1 MPVMKKKNRATSSPT
16 AVDCGKRYGSKKSSV
31 FSWSDRSWSPSLSLW
46 REETFTEYFTEF
58 STSNHLQI
66 VRNKSLCQKK
76 PMKAMS
82 QQDSNSNVVFK
93 QLTEILER
101 SIKRINEVEQHISKD
116 LESIRRQLDA
126 VGVLKDNIANL
137 NNRIDSLSKKL
148 TELSKSEPQE
158 LNRMMMRSIS
168 ELDKRMQMFTVTEVL
183 SRLESGQGF
192 APRSSSAVPS
202 PAKSAPA
209 AAPAKASK
217 PAPAA
222 SPPATPTQSSAPAS
236 KGVDAVAEAAGSDQ
250 PWREKMRE
258 KYGLKKKPGKV

>member
-1 MPVMKKKNRATSSPT
+1 
-16 AVDCGKRYGSKKSSV
+16 
-31 FSWSDRSWSPSLSLW
+31 
-46 REETFTEYFTEF
+46 
-58 STSNHLQI
+58 
-66 VRNKSLCQKK
+66 
-76 PMKAMS
+76 MKAMS
-82 QQDSNSNVVFK
+82 QQDTNINVVFK

-101 SIKRINEVEQHISKD
+101 SLTRINEVEQHISKD

-183 SRLESGQGF
+183 SRIESGQGF
-192 APRSSSAVPS
+192 APRSVSAISSPV
-202 PAKSAPA
+202 KSAPA
-209 AAPAKASK
+209 VAPSAASK
-217 PAPAA
+217 SAPVPSPSAPAA
-222 SPPATPTQSSAPAS
+222 ESSAPA
-236 KGVDAVAEAAGSDQ
+236 KGVDAVAESTGSDQ

-258 KYGLKKKPGKV
+258 KYGLKKKPGQV

>member
-1 MPVMKKKNRATSSPT
+1 
-16 AVDCGKRYGSKKSSV
+16 
-31 FSWSDRSWSPSLSLW
+31 
-46 REETFTEYFTEF
+46 
-58 STSNHLQI
+58 
-66 VRNKSLCQKK
+66 
-76 PMKAMS
+76 MKAMS
-82 QQDSNSNVVFK
+82 QQDSNVNVIFK

-101 SIKRINEVEQHISKD
+101 SLARINEMEQHISKD

-192 APRSSSAVPS
+192 ATRAVSTTSSPRKEASKTSPEPPPAAPMSSASSS
-202 PAKSAPA
+202 
-209 AAPAKASK
+209 
-217 PAPAA
+217 
-222 SPPATPTQSSAPAS
+222 
-236 KGVDAVAEAAGSDQ
+236 GDVDAVAERHGSDQ

-258 KYGLKKKPGKV
+258 KYGLKKQPGKV

>member
-1 MPVMKKKNRATSSPT
+1 
-16 AVDCGKRYGSKKSSV
+16 
-31 FSWSDRSWSPSLSLW
+31 
-46 REETFTEYFTEF
+46 
-58 STSNHLQI
+58 
-66 VRNKSLCQKK
+66 
-76 PMKAMS
+76 MS
-82 QQDSNSNVVFK
+82 QQDTNINVVFK

-101 SIKRINEVEQHISKD
+101 SLTRINEVEQHISKD

-192 APRSSSAVPS
+192 APRSVSAFSSPT
-202 PAKSAPA
+202 KSAPV
-209 AAPAKASK
+209 AAPSPASK
-217 PAPAA
+217 PAPAT
-222 SPPATPTQSSAPAS
+222 SPSAPAVQS
-236 KGVDAVAEAAGSDQ
+236 STPASSGVDAVAESTGSDQ

-258 KYGLKKKPGKV
+258 KYGLKKKPGQV

>member
-1 MPVMKKKNRATSSPT
+1 
-16 AVDCGKRYGSKKSSV
+16 
-31 FSWSDRSWSPSLSLW
+31 
-46 REETFTEYFTEF
+46 
-58 STSNHLQI
+58 
-66 VRNKSLCQKK
+66 
-76 PMKAMS
+76 MKAMS
-82 QQDSNSNVVFK
+82 QQDSNFNVVFK

-101 SIKRINEVEQHISKD
+101 SLTRINEVEQHISKD

-192 APRSSSAVPS
+192 APRSGSAAKS

-209 AAPAKASK
+209 AAPSPASK
-217 PAPAA
+217 PAP
-222 SPPATPTQSSAPAS
+222 TAPAPTTTAEPASLES
-236 KGVDAVAEAAGSDQ
+236 KDVDAVAETTGSDQ